1 MAGPEEGKC
10 SGAEGPTEESEGVQ
24 KVNRG
29 FQRRGGTDISGRSI
43 EIPAILSPSELSR
56 ALDRKEIPSKNS

>member
-1 MAGPEEGKC
+1 M
-10 SGAEGPTEESEGVQ
+10 S
-24 KVNRG
+24 RG

-56 ALDRKEIPSKNS
+56 ALDRKEIPSRNSQTLSMHRAVLAASSPSSLEW